1 MTTPTKYKDTFQS
14 KAARL
19 TWIILGQLIWII
31 PVLGGGYYVRENLPE
46 WIDLYFGVTTAQKTA
61 AALSARAELLSD
73 PVIMNPSA
81 IAAYIKAAFASMT
94 AATKAYSL
102 SSVAGITVSLGTM
115 ILNIGGIIV
124 FIYGLMRIRKKYA
137 TQTHDTSLV
146 NQICNEIT
154 PRLEIIQK
162 EIRALAEKQNR
173 L

>member
-1 MTTPTKYKDTFQS
+1 MTTPTKYKDTFQL
-14 KAARL
+14 KTIRL

-31 PVLGGGYYVRENLPE
+31 PVLGSGYYVRENLPE

-81 IAAYIKAAFASMT
+81 IAAYIKASFASMT

-102 SSVAGITVSLGTM
+102 SSVASIIVSLGTM

-137 TQTHDTSLV
+137 VQTHDTSLV